1 MSKQMM
7 NDTQKITQ
15 NSNYIAS
22 DMNGE
27 KVMLDIESGKY
38 YNLGAIGGRIW
49 DISEKPVTVDE
60 IVAVLVQEYDVAQDV
75 CKQQVSVFVEK
86 MLQEGL
92 VEVNGAAVR

>member
-1 MSKQMM
+1 MSNQMI
-7 NDTQKITQ
+7 NSEQKITQ

-49 DISEKPVTVDE
+49 DISENPVTVDE
-60 IVAVLVQEYDVAQDV
+60 IVAVLLQEYDVAQDV

>member
-1 MSKQMM
+1 MSK
-7 NDTQKITQ
+7 NLINAEQKITQ

-49 DISEKPVTVDE
+49 DISENPVTVDE
-60 IVAVLVQEYDVAQDV
+60 IAAVLVQEYEVEPEV
-75 CKQQVSVFVEK
+75 CKQQVRTFVEK